1 MMVDSSQTDNFS
13 CTDGALGCWL
23 KIGSVVIAGIGA
35 VAAMSMTTKIQ
46 YKMRRIPE
54 KKKMVGREKKREK
67 LVVPVAGL
75 TRDDLR
81 GEKREKKRRR
91 REKEERKKNRWPPG
105 GEGNGRG

>member
-1 MMVDSSQTDNFS
+1 
-13 CTDGALGCWL
+13 
-23 KIGSVVIAGIGA
+23 
-35 VAAMSMTTKIQ
+35 
-46 YKMRRIPE
+46 
-54 KKKMVGREKKREK
+54 MVGREKKREK

-105 GEGNGRG
+105 GERNGRG